1 MKVRISAD
9 GSIMLDYHTYEFD
22 WLSIIPL
29 NAIIDGKEYIDK
41 SDIVQKDLFPYIY
54 KGINLKTSA
63 ASYGRIVEYFK
74 DIFALGYDKIIHFS
88 MSSKLS
94 SMYSTISNIS
104 HELFQDRIIVIDT
117 FGFSSVMLSMAYYT
131 HLQLEKGIELIEFE
145 EDLDEI
151 KQKSKLFF
159 IPGGLDALQKGGR
172 IDSSEINLNQNLN
185 ILPVI
190 NLEDGGL
197 VRSGITRTPLNT
209 YKTIINKYLDL
220 YPISEYD
227 YSVISFVDKKDLLN
241 NIVNHMNDK
250 IGINNYIQGI
260 MSINLSVHCGLGT
273 IGVMVTPKLKDFS
286 LINLY
291 RK

>member
-1 MKVRISAD
+1 
-9 GSIMLDYHTYEFD
+9 
-22 WLSIIPL
+22 
-29 NAIIDGKEYIDK
+29 
-41 SDIVQKDLFPYIY
+41 
-54 KGINLKTSA
+54 
-63 ASYGRIVEYFK
+63 
-74 DIFALGYDKIIHFS
+74 

-185 ILPVI
+185 ILPII

-209 YKTIINKYLDL
+209 YKTIIEYNK
-220 YPISEYD
+220 
-227 YSVISFVDKKDLLN
+227 KKQN
-241 NIVNHMNDK
+241 
-250 IGINNYIQGI
+250 
-260 MSINLSVHCGLGT
+260 
-273 IGVMVTPKLKDFS
+273 
-286 LINLY
+286 
-291 RK
+291 